1 MYVYILFFLSPEI
14 LNLLNTQT
22 IMCCDVLLVLT
33 VCLLRRLPRQVL
45 LLVSLPA
52 VMTVYSDIL
61 PVPQL
66 CAIFTDIIEG
76 IPSDMPDK
84 VQHRK
89 LKCLRDVISS
99 PLFEPKGTCFCWS
112 TGCCSLVSQVL
123 CARSATCTCT
133 SRRLG
138 YRPLVHVT
146 LFVSQNARKYYCR
159 CVSARSSRTLK
170 VTKRSGS
177 ALKFLVT
184 FS

>member
-66 CAIFTDIIEG
+66 CAIFTGIIEG

-99 PLFEPKGTCFCWS
+99 PLFEPKGLCL
-112 TGCCSLVSQVL
+112 LVNLDVVVSSVKYFAHVQLHV
-123 CARSATCTCT
+123 RHGVSAT
-133 SRRLG
+133 
-138 YRPLVHVT
+138 YR
-146 LFVSQNARKYYCR
+146 
-159 CVSARSSRTLK
+159 
-170 VTKRSGS
+170 
-177 ALKFLVT
+177 
-184 FS
+184 